1 MPKTFILSGDDK
13 TNADEEKKRV
23 VLIPDTGEAGE
34 AGEAEELM
42 ESQWRGS
49 PSPIY
54 PSPGSLRPS
63 TFVIA
68 LVSIYI
74 QAVR

>member
-1 MPKTFILSGDDK
+1 MARLV
-13 TNADEEKKRV
+13 KKQKKV
-23 VLIPDTGEAGE
+23 LLIPDTGEAGE
-34 AGEAEELM
+34 AEELM
-42 ESQWRGS
+42 GIL
-49 PSPIY
+49 SPIY

-74 QAVR
+74 

>member
-1 MPKTFILSGDDK
+1 MARLV
-13 TNADEEKKRV
+13 KKQKKV
-23 VLIPDTGEAGE
+23 LLIPDTGEAGE
-34 AGEAEELM
+34 AEELM
-42 ESQWRGS
+42 GSQMEGIL
-49 PSPIY
+49 SPIY

-74 QAVR
+74 